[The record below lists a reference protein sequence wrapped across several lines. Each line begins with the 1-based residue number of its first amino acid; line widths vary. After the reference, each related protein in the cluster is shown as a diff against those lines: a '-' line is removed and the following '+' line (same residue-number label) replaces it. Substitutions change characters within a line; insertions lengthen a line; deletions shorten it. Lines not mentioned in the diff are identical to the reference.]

1 MSGDEATQV
10 PTLGQLGVSLSRRD
24 ALKKAIRTGRIQDL
38 PWAAFRPPLD
48 IPCETVIDQ
57 RYRIGQRIGAGG
69 FGGVFD
75 AEDLLTGR
83 RVAVKVISELSFRVR
98 RRMLQEIA
106 VLRRLDLPCVVGFID
121 EGDFDDHPY
130 VVMPYLSGDRFPGTD
145 HDGSWWTLGPRV
157 LALAEALARVHGA
170 GVLHRDL
177 KPDNVLWVHG
187 APMLL
192 DFGLSVSEALVFEE
206 DEDLAGS
213 PAYLAPEQYL
223 GDEPTERSDLW
234 SLGVLIYEAVCGE
247 LPFSGTATMD
257 VITQLLTTEPAPLV
271 DRAPVPDE
279 VGALVAEMLRKNPEQ
294 RIGTAAAL
302 VRRLR
307 AVVPLPP
314 GLPEG
319 LGGAAPADLE
329 RAFAGPEVVHHLCS
343 DPARVLWRRTGGD
356 PDAVAQT
363 LGAWVRA
370 GVARPTDDGRLQM
383 ERGPVDGLLAGMP
396 VDPCRE
402 AGEGSTELGEGLED
416 LWLLVELMAPWTEP
430 ERLAGVMQVDA
441 MRVDAGLQELSRR
454 GLVACAPDPID
465 ARAGGWFAT
474 RSPPRPDGALRF
486 RLHAQV
492 ADAVPAESNERL
504 RHLVAAGRMDDLPDA
519 SVVVGD
525 ARRREG
531 RHQEAWVAARA
542 GLVAERRMGSDKTDA
557 LVLAATLA
565 LEGFMRT
572 ELQVVE
578 LEARRRRELGIAELC
593 LCATATMRG
602 VADRSMFVGL
612 DLSAHPS
619 LAHWPD
625 TLWAHALQRHGLE
638 EHEAWIAERKGSV
651 SELRWAAWVS
661 RLRMRQ
667 GQLAD
672 AAELAER
679 ARVGLAGTRFV
690 AATLNA
696 SGLWMD
702 AGRFERASTLLD
714 EVDGKLSRMRTGTLE
729 AFAQYLRRGMLYRRG
744 VDVSYSADFVEALA
758 LLDAPAWSSS
768 FVFLEAAFAWRR
780 REHALALKACDTV
793 RAWSVERPLVGLM
806 ENSLMALLGELD
818 LRKADLLDRARRPG
832 VPPGIRA
839 QVVACH
845 AAAGGVVPEPMALE
859 VRREL
864 DALGY
869 PRHLRR
875 ELLSAQEVHAY
886 LGGSHGKGRDRAV

>member
-1 MSGDEATQV
+1 MSGDERNQV
-10 PTLGQLGVSLSRRD
+10 PSLDDLGVSLSRQD
-24 ALKKAIRTGRIQDL
+24 ALKKAIRTGRIRDL

-48 IPCETVIDQ
+48 IPSETVIDH
-57 RYRIGQRIGAGG
+57 RYRVGQRIGAGG

-83 RVAVKVISELSFRVR
+83 RVAVKVNSELSFRVR

-145 HDGSWWTLGPRV
+145 HDGSWFALGPRV

-247 LPFSGTATMD
+247 LPFGGTATMD

-271 DRAPVPDE
+271 DRAPVPPE
-279 VGALVAEMLRKNPEQ
+279 VGALVAEMLRKNPEE

-307 AVVPLPP
+307 AVMPRPP

-319 LGGAAPADLE
+319 LGGALPSNLE
-329 RAFAGPEVVHHLCS
+329 RAFAGPEVVHHLRS

-370 GVARPTDDGRLQM
+370 GVARPSEDGRLQM
-383 ERGPVDGLLAGMP
+383 ERGTVDGLLSGMP

-402 AGEGSTELGEGLED
+402 AGEGSAGLGEGLEA
-416 LWLLVELMAPWTEP
+416 LWLLIELMAPWTEP
-430 ERLAGVMQVDA
+430 ERLAGMMQAEVA
-441 MRVDAGLQELSRR
+441 RVEAGLLELRRR
-454 GLVACAPDPID
+454 GLVAWAPDSLD

-474 RSPPRPDGALRF
+474 RAPPRPDGALRF

-492 ADAVPAESNERL
+492 ADAVPEDSNARL
-504 RHLVAAGRMDDLPDA
+504 QHLVAAGRMDDLPHA
-519 SVVVGD
+519 SVVVGE
-525 ARRREG
+525 ARREEG

-542 GLVAERRMGSDKTDA
+542 GLVAERRMGSEKTDA

-565 LEGFMRT
+565 LEGFMRS

-602 VADRSMFVGL
+602 LADPSAFERL

-625 TLWAHALQRHGLE
+625 TLWAHALQRRPLAA
-638 EHEAWIAERKGSV
+638 HEAWIAEREGAV
-651 SELRWAAWVS
+651 SEQRWAAWVS

-679 ARVGLAGTRFV
+679 ARVGLAGTRLV
-690 AATLNA
+690 AAMLNA

-702 AGRFERASTLLD
+702 AGRFERASALLD
-714 EVDGKLSRMRTGTLE
+714 EVDGRLLRMRTGTQE
-729 AFAQYLRRGMLYRRG
+729 ALSQYLRRSMAYRRG
-744 VDVSYSADFVEALA
+744 VDVPYSADFVEALA
-758 LLDAPAWSSS
+758 LLDAPAWCSS

-780 REHALALKACDTV
+780 DERAVALRACGTV
-793 RAWSVERPLVGLM
+793 RTWAVKRPLVGLM
-806 ENSLMALLGELD
+806 ESALRALLGDLD
-818 LRKADLLDRARRPG
+818 LGEADLLARARSPG
-832 VPPGIRA
+832 VPTGIGA
-839 QVVACH
+839 QVVAAH
-845 AAAGGVVPEPMALE
+845 AAAGGAVPEPIASE
-859 VRREL
+859 VRQEM
-864 DALGY
+864 DALAY
-869 PRHLRR
+869 PPSLRR
-875 ELLSAQEVHAY
+875 ELLSAQEILRY
-886 LGGSHGKGRDRAV
+886 LEG